1 MQRRVFVVRIWQ
13 DRSGVRHGHVSD
25 PEDGRRL
32 PFRTP
37 DELWHILT
45 NRMDPPDSETS
56 HPPGVGE
63 QRDES

>member
-37 DELWHILT
+37 DEL
-45 NRMDPPDSETS
+45 DPPDSETS